1 MDIVY
6 DHDIVYDYRKA
17 DDHRKYAEECLTMAL
32 SSAED
37 DDKALWLTLAQS
49 WARLAE
55 QVAYVENNP
64 WRRRKGLRMKLVEAC
79 GGPSWPD
86 EECRSCILA
95 FLITTE
101 PCLANPFPST
111 HCINCPANGWI
122 ITGPSRPSVPQGKT
136 AEASHREFQNW

>member
-55 QVAYVENNP
+55 QVACVENNP
-64 WRRRKGLRMKLVEAC
+64 WRRSG
-79 GGPSWPD
+79 
-86 EECRSCILA
+86 
-95 FLITTE
+95 
-101 PCLANPFPST
+101 
-111 HCINCPANGWI
+111 
-122 ITGPSRPSVPQGKT
+122 
-136 AEASHREFQNW
+136 